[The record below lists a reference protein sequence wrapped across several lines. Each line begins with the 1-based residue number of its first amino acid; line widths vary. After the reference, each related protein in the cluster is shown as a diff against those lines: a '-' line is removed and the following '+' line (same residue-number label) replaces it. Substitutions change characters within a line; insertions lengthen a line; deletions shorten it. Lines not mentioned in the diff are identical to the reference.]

1 MLSRKLLKHYS
12 VLGRQDGIAML
23 TVLMLTIILT
33 VIGIAA
39 ISTTTMDMRMAG
51 GERMREASVSAGE
64 ACLSSAAYIIQ
75 QVVANSAVP
84 AAMIGPATNPVIAVN
99 QAGLGPAANS
109 LVEEVRGDNGPDA
122 ARTLAERDVADPNAV
137 LVLPQVFMPNAVL
150 FVPTFAAQSFIVNM
164 DIDRLYIHHPPG
176 EDATSGGEIVYRITC
191 FPRVATPPAAPLGM
205 ALGTV
210 SAIYACRLK
219 PDTCQPKL

>member
-1 MLSRKLLKHYS
+1 
-12 VLGRQDGIAML
+12 ML

-75 QVVANSAVP
+75 RVIGDSGVP
-84 AAMIGPATNPVIAVN
+84 AAMIGAGTNPFIAAN
-99 QAGLGPAANS
+99 QGGLGPAANS
-109 LVEEVRGDNGPDA
+109 LVEEIRGDNGPDA
-122 ARTLAERDVADPNAV
+122 ARVLAVRDIADPNAV
-137 LVLPQVFMPNAVL
+137 LVAPQALVPNAVL
-150 FVPTFAAQSFIVNM
+150 FVPTFAQQSFIVNM
-164 DIDRLYIHHPPG
+164 DIDRLYIHCAPG
-176 EDATSGGEIVYRITC
+176 ENCATGPEGKEVIYRITC
-191 FPRVATPPAAPLGM
+191 YPRVATPPGQPLGM

-210 SAIYACRLK
+210 SAIYACRLGVAG
-219 PDTCQPKL
+219 DTCQPKL